1 MHRLGAVA
9 STKAMGVFGCVS
21 ETMRGNGG
29 YCARDGGAA
38 LESDVRAITRCG
50 RGALGQ
56 ASS

>member
-1 MHRLGAVA
+1 
-9 STKAMGVFGCVS
+9 MGVFGCVS

-56 ASS
+56 ANS